1 MTNHSSV
8 CIDLAMD
15 SRPSS
20 PGQPFVATSSASR
33 PITMP
38 RSDSVVASFSPEPSP
53 VHADC
58 PLGLPRA
65 YPPLVLQ
72 CVNCFTT
79 STWFS
84 PPDERIRRRPVADV
98 PPPLSTSSRS
108 TSSEPGSVNTD
119 FFPETLPPSNDSAC
133 TKRVSANLSHRLTT
147 TNESDGRT
155 PVVGTFKSSMS
166 DCQVS
171 SNTPWTGGKTYGVC
185 SSCSSKS
192 MTPLPSRILPHDP
205 ATFSIKPTSLL
216 SDSLASRHQQ
226 SSSPIALRESTPAKA
241 SNFSTKDS
249 QSSEPESKPRGTPG
263 AQPLNKDVTVATGML
278 DKTSLELSP
287 ITKNN
292 RLGPR
297 PHGFHNISPSL
308 PSIPVPFPLKK
319 GGAPHQE
326 GFPVNHSNSLRPRAL
341 TYTSPSARV
350 QIKSPRKLPR
360 YPDRKDMA
368 LELKDND
375 TETTPP
381 PSAASLPQDV
391 AHRGTNLRTLLRE
404 AKIPQ
409 SDSDDSFSYGRRPA
423 IAVDMWQAAMISTPR
438 DRLRNAD
445 FPNWQVYSGTDSPF
459 YQHLC
464 GLSSVST
471 SSLSCQETLL
481 STSVASFHDNSLGVS
496 RSCSP
501 PTDKHSHFDASMV
514 YRRPSLGGK
523 STGDPFPP
531 RASELRPS
539 AEDNSRHLLSS
550 ADESQEVLKAP
561 PPAAKTPRATP
572 SNVSLITRIANLHQ
586 NAAKSNKSSKRRPNT
601 ATGTTEPTFIAKA
614 SPKPGSYGRSTPCPN
629 TAVGLPSLLLTKT
642 KVASAEPRVSNLNM
656 YKRPATATC
665 TGSISQSAFSLSNEL
680 ATRQFP
686 VSRLPTGKNAPTYVP
701 SLPTI
706 QGRGARNDH
715 TDSTKGSSKFDS
727 PISEASPPQQV
738 VARGESTPPVLI
750 SNIPPPPPVVQQP
763 SSTAA
768 LSQSVPNLLINHRSS
783 SSKRNAFYAAAALAV
798 TSERLTE
805 VDTQRPHLENPLRL
819 PAEDFHS
826 KSRYLTLSVSPR
838 PTSATFSPGQK
849 ISIHVRLSNKVK
861 VRKYTTINLMF
872 LGSNTSEGDMQGSCT
887 HDFLRHNYMIHP
899 NPSDDVR
906 TISHSADLCEWH
918 IELTIPGYANCPCQ
932 PGPLPLPSTG
942 THASGEVSYS
952 LQLYAD
958 RKQLLSNQESL
969 IVKLHLNTQAEA
981 RYQVTTQPFRTQS
994 RKGRIPFAGGYL
1006 GTVEELS
1013 LSHQVYYQSADRLR
1027 VGYQFELQLS
1037 ANSFLPAA
1045 IAEDVSRATKVE
1057 VHQLIKEQSGQC
1069 GLKFTDHRSKVV
1081 VIPSDDQGY
1090 GTKWIIKGF
1099 LELKAVTQQMKSM
1112 RATVEGTPRTP
1123 RRIETSAGA
1132 RSVPSSSHGS
1142 MSPTGGS
1149 ITHSLQQET
1158 ERQAKLNSSQL
1169 FLTASIEHCPG
1180 VFTTSI
1186 EVSSLVGS
1194 ELLSPCPL
1202 RKLGDEMM
1210 KRAVMAEKMKKVQ
1223 EENSKNDK

>member
-79 STWFS
+79 STC
-84 PPDERIRRRPVADV
+84 
-98 PPPLSTSSRS
+98 SRS

-147 TNESDGRT
+147 TMSRMFQKYDAGSISN
-155 PVVGTFKSSMS
+155 SSAR
-166 DCQVS
+166 
-171 SNTPWTGGKTYGVC
+171 
-185 SSCSSKS
+185 
-192 MTPLPSRILPHDP
+192 SRDFLNQAH
-205 ATFSIKPTSLL
+205 FLL

-292 RLGPR
+292 
-297 PHGFHNISPSL
+297 
-308 PSIPVPFPLKK
+308 
-319 GGAPHQE
+319 HQ
-326 GFPVNHSNSLRPRAL
+326 V
-341 TYTSPSARV
+341 TS
-350 QIKSPRKLPR
+350 KLPR

-459 YQHLC
+459 YQHLVVF
-464 GLSSVST
+464 L
-471 SSLSCQETLL
+471 Q
-481 STSVASFHDNSLGVS
+481 
-496 RSCSP
+496 
-501 PTDKHSHFDASMV
+501 
-514 YRRPSLGGK
+514 RPL
-523 STGDPFPP
+523 PP

-586 NAAKSNKSSKRRPNT
+586 NAAKSNKSS
-601 ATGTTEPTFIAKA
+601 
-614 SPKPGSYGRSTPCPN
+614 
-629 TAVGLPSLLLTKT
+629 
-642 KVASAEPRVSNLNM
+642 
-656 YKRPATATC
+656 
-665 TGSISQSAFSLSNEL
+665 SISQSAFSLSNEL

-738 VARGESTPPVLI
+738 VARGESTPP
-750 SNIPPPPPVVQQP
+750 
-763 SSTAA
+763 
-768 LSQSVPNLLINHRSS
+768 
-783 SSKRNAFYAAAALAV
+783 F
-798 TSERLTE
+798 
-805 VDTQRPHLENPLRL
+805 
-819 PAEDFHS
+819 
-826 KSRYLTLSVSPR
+826 
-838 PTSATFSPGQK
+838 
-849 ISIHVRLSNKVK
+849 
-861 VRKYTTINLMF
+861 
-872 LGSNTSEGDMQGSCT
+872 
-887 HDFLRHNYMIHP
+887 
-899 NPSDDVR
+899 
-906 TISHSADLCEWH
+906 
-918 IELTIPGYANCPCQ
+918 
-932 PGPLPLPSTG
+932 
-942 THASGEVSYS
+942 
-952 LQLYAD
+952 
-958 RKQLLSNQESL
+958 
-969 IVKLHLNTQAEA
+969 
-981 RYQVTTQPFRTQS
+981 
-994 RKGRIPFAGGYL
+994 
-1006 GTVEELS
+1006 
-1013 LSHQVYYQSADRLR
+1013 
-1027 VGYQFELQLS
+1027 
-1037 ANSFLPAA
+1037 
-1045 IAEDVSRATKVE
+1045 
-1057 VHQLIKEQSGQC
+1057 
-1069 GLKFTDHRSKVV
+1069 
-1081 VIPSDDQGY
+1081 
-1090 GTKWIIKGF
+1090 
-1099 LELKAVTQQMKSM
+1099 
-1112 RATVEGTPRTP
+1112 
-1123 RRIETSAGA
+1123 
-1132 RSVPSSSHGS
+1132 
-1142 MSPTGGS
+1142 
-1149 ITHSLQQET
+1149 
-1158 ERQAKLNSSQL
+1158 
-1169 FLTASIEHCPG
+1169 
-1180 VFTTSI
+1180 
-1186 EVSSLVGS
+1186 
-1194 ELLSPCPL
+1194 
-1202 RKLGDEMM
+1202 
-1210 KRAVMAEKMKKVQ
+1210 
-1223 EENSKNDK
+1223 